1 MWGCESA
8 CVCGG
13 CRQACVS
20 AGVCVK
26 CRQAAA
32 GVCAGVG
39 VSGGGGGVVKV
50 SVCVNIQVIK

>member
-1 MWGCESA
+1 
-8 CVCGG
+8 VCGG

-50 SVCVNIQVIK
+50 LVCVNIQVIK

>member
-1 MWGCESA
+1 MGVRVGVCVWG
-8 CVCGG
+8 
-13 CRQACVS
+13 VS
-20 AGVCVK
+20 AGVCVGRGV
-26 CRQAAA
+26 CGRAAA